1 MRTYS
6 IWLAPLFLGLLTPTT
21 ARTAAAQGET
31 PPIHGFN
38 ATIALSETIE
48 KFYSD
53 VHIGL
58 EKVGDGIEHLAR
70 ATKGTKVRGGAAAL
84 EGLQPGTAVVVQYT
98 VKGIRASADDEA
110 RQIGPNGSSVNE
122 GTVMRVDPSRKRIT
136 VRFANGATETLRAPE
151 DSDTQRSS
159 RVVVYRSD
167 ESGHRV
173 ARYFK
178 PVH

>member
-1 MRTYS
+1 
-6 IWLAPLFLGLLTPTT
+6 LFLGLLTPTT
-21 ARTAAAQGET
+21 ARTAAAQTER

-38 ATIALSETIE
+38 ATIALPETIE

-53 VHIGL
+53 LNTGL
-58 EKVGDGIEHLAR
+58 EKAGDGIDHLAR
-70 ATKGTKVRGGAAAL
+70 ATKGTKVRGGDAAL
-84 EGLQPGTAVVVQYT
+84 EGLQPGSAVVVQYT
-98 VKGIRASADDEA
+98 VKGIKASADEA
-110 RQIGPNGSSVNE
+110 RQIGPNGSSINE
-122 GTVMRVDPSRKRIT
+122 GTVTRVDRSRKRIT
-136 VRFANGATETLRAPE
+136 VRFANGATETLRAPD